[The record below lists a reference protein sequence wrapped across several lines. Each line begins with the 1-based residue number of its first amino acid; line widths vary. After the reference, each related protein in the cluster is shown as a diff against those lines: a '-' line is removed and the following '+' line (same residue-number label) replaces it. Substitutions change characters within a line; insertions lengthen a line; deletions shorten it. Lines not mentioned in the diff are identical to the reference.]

1 MLSSNIFDG
10 LELEDV
16 LREYLAGLDDYDEP
30 YFICIKL
37 NISSES
43 AIKMLIPKLDHL
55 DDDIYAF
62 KLDKQLLLL
71 SLECEVDEI
80 KSLAN
85 MLLSAFAENDVIAQI
100 AVFHHNCL
108 GTPIDT
114 FKWSTQLLEVLI
126 DKSSSE
132 SIVEFNDFS
141 DRVNWPGLSDYIE
154 GRDPEFGADI
164 SYHYDES
171 DDDFDEDDDDFDD
184 DRFDENGF
192 DENGF
197 NESGFTALIQAIL
210 DDDCAAVRR
219 QIRDGEDV
227 NKLDWYNNTPLN
239 HAIKSST
246 PEIVSL
252 LLEAGANPN
261 QVGSYGTTALYIASF
276 NGMLSTIQQL
286 LSKGADVNG
295 KADEGES
302 PLMAAA
308 GNSTAEVVAVL
319 LQAGAD
325 TNALSENGNTALIH
339 AVMARYS
346 ERKAIV
352 ELLLANGAAETI
364 NHANMHNSTAMD
376 LVFDYEHHELIDIL
390 AGAMSEAGLK
400 PSCLTAELA

>member
-30 YFICIKL
+30 YFISIKL
-37 NISSES
+37 NICSES

-71 SLECEVDEI
+71 SLECEVDEV

-85 MLLSAFAENDVIAQI
+85 ILLSAFAENDVIAQI

-114 FKWSTQLLEVLI
+114 FKWSTQLLEELI
-126 DKSSSE
+126 DKSPSE
-132 SIVEFNDFS
+132 SAVEFNDFS
-141 DRVNWPGLSDYIE
+141 DRSNWPGLSAYVE
-154 GRDPEFGADI
+154 GRDPDFGADI

-171 DDDFDEDDDDFDD
+171 DEDDDFDDDDD

-192 DENGF
+192 DEKGF

-219 QIRDGEDV
+219 QLLAGEDV

-239 HAIKSST
+239 HAVKSST

-261 QVGSYGTTALYIASF
+261 QVGSYGTTALYIASY
-276 NGMLSTIQQL
+276 NGMLSTIRQL

-295 KADEGES
+295 TVDEGES
-302 PLMAAA
+302 SLMAAA

-325 TNALSENGNTALIH
+325 INALSENGNTALIH

-352 ELLLANGAAETI
+352 ELLLANGAVETI

-400 PSCLTAELA
+400 PSHLTAELA